1 MKYYVVFPKKS
12 IAEMN
17 FYWNHLNNE
26 SMKVDTGKGPTQ
38 KKPKQPKK
46 KESNRNMKISAN
58 SNNNNNN
65 NNNNN
70 KMELRGFVRKY
81 GRHLFFFRLFNFHPC
96 PPPRIRYFD
105 SMVEIGEKKNSN

>member
-38 KKPKQPKK
+38 KKTQTTKKK
-46 KESNRNMKISAN
+46 KESTRNMKISAN

-65 NNNNN
+65 NNNN
-70 KMELRGFVRKY
+70 KMELRGFGKKIWPTS
-81 GRHLFFFRLFNFHPC
+81 FFF
-96 PPPRIRYFD
+96 
-105 SMVEIGEKKNSN
+105 